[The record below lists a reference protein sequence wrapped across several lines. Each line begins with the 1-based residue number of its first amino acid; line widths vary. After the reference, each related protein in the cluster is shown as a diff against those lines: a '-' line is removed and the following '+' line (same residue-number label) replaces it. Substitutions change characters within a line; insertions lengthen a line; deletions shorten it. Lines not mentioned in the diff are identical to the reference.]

1 MGRRLAREELFK
13 LLFEAEI
20 NGVSPS
26 EILKSYIARE
36 DVKLVEQQTKFV
48 REYATEISLKK
59 DEIIELI
66 EGNMENWTFD
76 RLGNVEKALLI
87 FSVYELVNKKV
98 GVEIAVNE
106 AVEIAKKY
114 GDNKSFEFIN
124 GVLANVV
131 RNIK

>member
-20 NGVSPS
+20 NGASAS
-26 EILKSYIARE
+26 EILKDYLDRE
-36 DVKLVEQQTKFV
+36 NVNLVEQQRKFI
-48 REYATEISLKK
+48 REYATEISTKK
-59 DEIIELI
+59 DELVELI
-66 EGNMENWTFD
+66 EANMENWTFD
-76 RLGNVEKALLI
+76 RLGNVEKALLV

-98 GVEIAVNE
+98 GIEIAVNE
-106 AVEIAKKY
+106 AVELAKKY

-131 RNIK
+131 RNVK

>member
-20 NGVSPS
+20 NGASAS
-26 EILKSYIARE
+26 EILKDYLDRE
-36 DVKLVEQQTKFV
+36 DVNLVEQQRKFI
-48 REYATEISLKK
+48 REYATEISTKK
-59 DEIIELI
+59 DELVELI
-66 EGNMENWTFD
+66 EANMENWTFD
-76 RLGNVEKALLI
+76 RLGNVEKALLV

-98 GVEIAVNE
+98 GIEIAVNE
-106 AVEIAKKY
+106 AVELAKKY

-131 RNIK
+131 RNVK